1 LGTWVTVAGK
11 EVSLPWKDLSLV
23 QQRKAFVDEYL
34 KQLDSVSELCRR
46 FSVSRKTAY
55 KWIDRFLAGCEL
67 TDRSRRPHSS
77 PSATAATLEEAI
89 VAARKDRPR
98 WGPKKLRAMLLRA
111 HPGIELPSISTFAA
125 IFKRHGLVV
134 PRRRRRRTPP
144 SSNPLSGATHPNAL
158 WCIDFKGDFLV
169 GKSRCYPLTVTDAHS
184 RFLLGCIALPN
195 TRFAGVQRALVTLFQ
210 TFGLPDAIRS
220 DNGSP
225 FASKA
230 PAGLSELSAWW
241 LKLGIRHERI
251 EPGKPQQNGRHE
263 RMHLTLKVATASP
276 PASSRKAQQRSF
288 DRFRLEYNEQRPHE
302 ALGQRFPADFYCRS
316 SRVLPEPYWGRDF
329 NYPAE
334 YERSRV
340 RNSGH
345 LAWNDR
351 SVFISAALK
360 HQWLGL
366 EWQTNGSW
374 RVFFCNLPI
383 GTLSGSRF
391 TPL

>member
-1 LGTWVTVAGK
+1 M
-11 EVSLPWKDLSLV
+11 PWKDLSLV
-23 QQRKAFVDEYL
+23 QQRKAFIDEYL
-34 KQLDSVSELCRR
+34 EQLDSVSELCRR

-77 PSATAATLEEAI
+77 PSATAKTLEEAI

-195 TRFAGVQRALVTLFQ
+195 TRFEGVRRALVTLFQ

-241 LKLGIRHERI
+241 IKLGINMSASS
-251 EPGKPQQNGRHE
+251 PVSLS
-263 RMHLTLKVATASP
+263 RMAATSVCISPSNSP
-276 PASSRKAQQRSF
+276 PPLRLLVPEKPSSVPLTAFAWSTTSSDLTKRSDSASLRTST
-288 DRFRLEYNEQRPHE
+288 
-302 ALGQRFPADFYCRS
+302 
-316 SRVLPEPYWGRDF
+316 
-329 NYPAE
+329 
-334 YERSRV
+334 
-340 RNSGH
+340 
-345 LAWNDR
+345 
-351 SVFISAALK
+351 AA
-360 HQWLGL
+360 HRASCP
-366 EWQTNGSW
+366 N
-374 RVFFCNLPI
+374 PI
-383 GTLSGSRF
+383 GDATTTIPLSTNAPASAPPAISLGMTDPSLSL
-391 TPL
+391 PL